1 MYNELTSHI
10 LTCSMITQK
19 AKRVMI
25 GTVLKSTLLLGLA
38 LRLASV
44 SQGRSKLTAGTRQK
58 AKREADE
65 KAKREAEEKAK
76 REAEEKAK
84 RAAEEKLKRETEEKA
99 KRAAYEKA
107 KRAAYEKAERAAYDE
122 AKREAEETPLSRFSL
137 ENKISDGSAAPRLDS
152 PSPPPER
159 SNPPYD
165 ELSTCASLIRKTV

>member
-1 MYNELTSHI
+1 MERCARNFITLISLLSSRTCMYNELTSHI

-84 RAAEEKLKRETEEKA
+84 RAAEEKFKREAE
-99 KRAAYEKA
+99 
-107 KRAAYEKAERAAYDE
+107 EKAERAARRGTRGASE
-122 AKREAEETPLSRFSL
+122 PRRE
-137 ENKISDGSAAPRLDS
+137 
-152 PSPPPER
+152 ER
-159 SNPPYD
+159 
-165 ELSTCASLIRKTV
+165 